1 MKTRLLSSITRERFA
16 RWSTLARVVGLIATL
31 VSPASA
37 VSPSSAC
44 ACPTSGTSACTISNL
59 IPADASSTC
68 DPTLLD
74 TDGFLDENIIIDGNM
89 FIRSIDLSDLRRLGG
104 ELVFRDSR
112 FVTKLE
118 AVELVET
125 TGGVRIEGSIE
136 ADDFTQLIELPMLR
150 VVGGS
155 FAVVGQTHVS
165 FTALDVSSLES
176 VNGYFNVSG
185 NTNLK
190 ALNVKSLHTVTG
202 GELKIF
208 DNHVALVVRANCGV
222 EAEGLVNGVVTD
234 SNARASSTFTH
245 ESVSYCSLCT
255 FDHEYGWDE
264 GLSRSVYG
272 ATLGSSTLRAFNS
285 SYSCSS
291 NLDADGFLNENL
303 TLIVD
308 GYNDLTYDLSAL
320 KHIAGDLGVSYSFDS
335 SDSSAQLTA
344 SQCNS
349 TSTPAVSSWLS
360 NPRHVSV
367 NIQNLELVDGV
378 LKVRTLADESRTRRR
393 VCMSDIP
400 KPRTDHVFFSLEHS
414 QLSQSFSALT
424 IDKNVCAHSP
434 SYGCGLCPYAYT
446 DVQVMYL
453 EIKAPCASKTDGLL
467 ESIVSDANERASSS
481 VDSDFI
487 TYCSRCTCPTALQ
500 TCEFKD
506 MVPYS
511 SEDRCDSASGFDAY
525 SSFTGGTFAEN
536 ITIEGN
542 ENIQTLALGDAV
554 AISGFLEVRSN
565 PYLDKINLD
574 NLARIG
580 MHVNI
585 ANNADAL
592 LRVHAQCADASD
604 VDFIRELVVTEVF
617 RASSVMTYDSHTCY
631 SRQCRCTTYEQS
643 CRVPTTINSRYS
655 YCSSQDC
662 MSSIEASYLEP
673 YASTDVC
680 THSIMDENTGV
691 FNGTLVVD
699 EASYQ
704 YKSINGYTNTRS
716 LDRSSFARL
725 SEISGDLI
733 LARSAFAMYANSYYQ
748 NMGNDDENP
757 FVNLT
762 AIGGNLEIYATLGGQ
777 NLNTDH
783 YDFRSLE
790 SIGGGL
796 YVSNTAAGSGM
807 TKFKAPRLAS
817 VGSGGM
823 KITQNEEISRVTL
836 GALKTIEGDLN
847 VIENVAL
854 QSLDV
859 SALASVSGALVISM
873 PGAAA
878 RVIAPCAAK
887 STGFIASVVSDLTER
902 SVSTID
908 VATTLYCVETKCTC
922 GSSDE
927 WSCYPTDLVA
937 YSSDYL
943 CDDVYDESTGQITAD
958 VAIENLSNLNY
969 LSFDSV
975 KTISG
980 GLRVTNNPQ
989 LNEIRLNS
997 LESVGKA
1004 IYVTKNSDDSLYAN
1018 SVTGYVS
1025 QCVSGAPISYAV
1037 DQPYRWQSTFEVT
1050 SLWYQKDDYMTEQC
1064 FVPPSPPSPPMP
1076 PTPPAPAR
1084 AAIESTV
1091 ALLGYNSST
1100 FGEAQRSAFIAVVAS
1115 YLDIDTDAMA
1125 ITSVTDHVPSER
1137 RRLHQSS
1144 TSGVIVAFKI
1154 EVSDY
1159 STATTVIGPMLDE
1172 LMSIPST
1179 GSAPPL
1185 LELLQADPNL
1195 STVLGVTAYTPA
1207 IYLAPPPPPPPPPPL
1222 CGNGALDPGES
1233 CDEGFGSGLNGSDR
1247 AACDATCQ
1255 FDALYACT
1263 DWTAAT
1269 CTCSNPVGVFAVK
1282 EATETNG
1289 ADDGGCAQTSCT
1301 LYPDRCLPNGAGCV
1315 EGSWRTACVACEI
1328 GYYRSGAFCKKCGDN
1343 TAASAAVVVFVTV
1356 IAGLVGY
1363 RAAQV
1368 LDNTSTALIKG
1379 IVSSMQYVS
1388 INVDVNIR
1396 WPDEMVAIGR
1406 WFSSVNLNIDIIA
1419 PECISGSFNWYYI
1432 FWVGAVIFPA
1442 TIALILVIREIY
1454 LRRAYVQTVITIDGD
1469 DSGYFIRA
1477 KTLFTGRDV
1486 KCHHSPDGM
1495 LVIAELQRQYQKRV
1509 AVRKFAVLLLTV
1521 IYLPIVRLCLQSY
1534 DCIYHG
1540 DGYVLEHD
1548 VDLSCEAPIHR
1559 ATQFMASL
1567 ILLVVGMGVPVMV
1580 LLKVR
1585 SIRMHGD
1592 LDGARELTSWGAL
1605 YDIYRRPSDEEEDE
1619 EQKISVQNTTT
1630 MDEPFKKNVEDDT
1643 SPAATIKRSESRAQK
1658 HPSTKLDRLGAFL
1671 AVHYL
1676 TVELAQKFIVVAC
1689 TSPRAANAA
1698 AGLLVVVYASFAA
1711 FVYFTQPW
1719 RGITLSVLWFVI
1731 PNALNRVEVLS
1742 LISQSVLVIITW
1754 SMNGAAATAAAGL
1767 LTTIVVLLLL
1777 TRTALFVSERLSFM
1791 RESKVRMHDD
1801 DPETARRRRSDRMLA
1816 LAMEGDEM
1824 RLRAFH
1830 SKNVKSRNQRKARYE
1845 STRDAI
1851 MVRAMA
1857 GQGNR
1862 AMLEL
1867 ARKMMGSAKQL
1878 DPTSPPSGTARTH
1891 VGAALKSLDNTLDNG
1906 DKDVSGAQDT
1916 SVSLEL
1922 TRMLSAHQMTIRNLT
1937 KLAREYADAECV
1949 HELLHIANQINKLK
1963 SASHTLPNRLGER
1976 EADELMSTLSGK
1988 ACLEALHRAIAD
2000 GDADAFV
2007 AALITAGTTTTNFEM
2022 WCATESAKFVTTVNN
2037 GKSDDAEE
2045 DILRIA
2051 QSALA
2056 ARSAATTLRVRGFIH
2071 AWNTLG
2077 VDFAKRAWNNAVV
2090 AVRAHNEE
2098 MAHATAKN
2106 DFDATENAFTAVH
2119 AEVETFVS
2127 WCKKSKSRVE
2137 DALIVIT
2144 SSSTQPNVSKNSGV
2158 AEVAMIALGEL
2169 ERCGNIAEDS
2179 KTGIRRIAAT
2189 AKSEQTATGTRRKR
2203 QLNANAL

>member
-1 MKTRLLSSITRERFA
+1 
-16 RWSTLARVVGLIATL
+16 
-31 VSPASA
+31 
-37 VSPSSAC
+37 
-44 ACPTSGTSACTISNL
+44 
-59 IPADASSTC
+59 
-68 DPTLLD
+68 
-74 TDGFLDENIIIDGNM
+74 
-89 FIRSIDLSDLRRLGG
+89 
-104 ELVFRDSR
+104 
-112 FVTKLE
+112 
-118 AVELVET
+118 
-125 TGGVRIEGSIE
+125 
-136 ADDFTQLIELPMLR
+136 
-150 VVGGS
+150 
-155 FAVVGQTHVS
+155 
-165 FTALDVSSLES
+165 
-176 VNGYFNVSG
+176 
-185 NTNLK
+185 
-190 ALNVKSLHTVTG
+190 
-202 GELKIF
+202 
-208 DNHVALVVRANCGV
+208 
-222 EAEGLVNGVVTD
+222 
-234 SNARASSTFTH
+234 
-245 ESVSYCSLCT
+245 
-255 FDHEYGWDE
+255 
-264 GLSRSVYG
+264 
-272 ATLGSSTLRAFNS
+272 
-285 SYSCSS
+285 
-291 NLDADGFLNENL
+291 
-303 TLIVD
+303 
-308 GYNDLTYDLSAL
+308 
-320 KHIAGDLGVSYSFDS
+320 
-335 SDSSAQLTA
+335 
-344 SQCNS
+344 
-349 TSTPAVSSWLS
+349 
-360 NPRHVSV
+360 
-367 NIQNLELVDGV
+367 
-378 LKVRTLADESRTRRR
+378 
-393 VCMSDIP
+393 
-400 KPRTDHVFFSLEHS
+400 
-414 QLSQSFSALT
+414 
-424 IDKNVCAHSP
+424 
-434 SYGCGLCPYAYT
+434 
-446 DVQVMYL
+446 MYL

-467 ESIVSDANERASSS
+467 ESIVSDANARASSS
-481 VDSDFI
+481 VDSNFI

-511 SEDRCDSASGFDAY
+511 SEDRCDSASSFDAY
-525 SSFTGGTFAEN
+525 SSSSMYSSFMGGIFAEN

-542 ENIQTLALGDAV
+542 INILTLALGEAV
-554 AISGFLEVRSN
+554 AIGGFLEVRN
-565 PYLDKINLD
+565 NQYLDKINLD
-574 NLARIG
+574 NLARVG
-580 MHVNI
+580 MHI
-585 ANNADAL
+585 IITNNADAL
-592 LRVHAQCADASD
+592 LRVHAQCSDASV
-604 VDFIRELVVTEVF
+604 VDFIRDLVANEVYQ
-617 RASSVMTYDSHTCY
+617 ASSVMTYDSHTCY
-631 SRQCRCTTYEQS
+631 SRQCRCTTYNGYE
-643 CRVPTTINSRYS
+643 CRLPTTINSRYS
-655 YCSSQDC
+655 YCSNQNC
-662 MSSIEASYLEP
+662 MQSIEASYLEP
-673 YASTDVC
+673 YTSTDVC
-680 THSIMDENTGV
+680 THSIMDESTGV

-699 EASYQ
+699 EASFQ
-704 YKSINGYTNTRS
+704 YTDSWGNTNNRRI
-716 LDRSSFARL
+716 DRSSFARL
-725 SEISGDLI
+725 SEVTGALI
-733 LARSAFAMYANSYYQ
+733 LVRSAFAMYANAYQPYYQ
-748 NMGNDDENP
+748 NMDNSNYDENP
-757 FVNLT
+757 FTNLT
-762 AIGGNLEIYATLGGQ
+762 VIGGNLEIYLTLDGE
-777 NLNTDH
+777 NPNMAPNIDH
-783 YDFRSLE
+783 YDFRSLA

-796 YVSNTAAGSGM
+796 YVSSTAAGSDM
-807 TKFKAPRLAS
+807 TSFKAPRLTI
-817 VGSGGM
+817 VGSGGL
-823 KITQNEEISRVTL
+823 KITHNEAISRVSL
-836 GALKTIEGDLN
+836 GALKTIEGNLN
-847 VIENVAL
+847 VTGNVAL
-854 QSLDV
+854 QSLDI
-859 SALASVSGALVISM
+859 SALTSISGTLVISM

-878 RVIAPCAAK
+878 RIIAPCAAE
-887 STGFIASVVSDLTER
+887 SSGLIASVVSDQTKR
-902 SVSTID
+902 SVSAID
-908 VATTLYCVETKCTC
+908 VAKTLYCVETKCTC
-922 GSSDE
+922 GSDYT
-927 WSCYPTDLVA
+927 CYPTDLVA
-937 YSSDYL
+937 YASDYL
-943 CDDVYDESTGQITAD
+943 CDDVYDESTGKITAD
-958 VAIENLSNLNY
+958 VAIEGNSNLNY
-969 LSFDSV
+969 LYFDNV

-989 LNEIRLNS
+989 LYEIRLNS
-997 LESVGKA
+997 LESVG
-1004 IYVTKNSDDSLYAN
+1004 TSLYVSNNGETSMYAGN
-1018 SVTGYVS
+1018 VNGYVS

-1100 FGEAQRSAFIAVVAS
+1100 FGEAQRSAFITVVAS
-1115 YLDIDTDAMA
+1115 NLNIDNGA
-1125 ITSVTDHVPSER
+1125 ITISSVTDYEPSAR
-1137 RRLHQSS
+1137 RRLHQ
-1144 TSGVIVAFKI
+1144 TSPGGVTVAFKL

-1159 STATTVIGPMLDE
+1159 STAMTSIGPMLDK
-1172 LMSIPST
+1172 LMSTPAT

-1207 IYLAPPPPPPPPPPL
+1207 TYLAPPPPPPAPPPL
-1222 CGNGALDPGES
+1222 CGNGALDPGET
-1233 CDEGFGSGLNGSDR
+1233 CDEGFGPGLNGADH

-1269 CTCSNPVGVFAVK
+1269 CTCSNPVGMFAVK

-1315 EGSWRTACVACEI
+1315 EGSWKTACIACEI

-1406 WFSSVNLNIDIIA
+1406 WFSSVNLNIDLIA
-1419 PECISGSFNWYYI
+1419 PECVSGSFNWYYI

-1567 ILLVVGMGVPVMV
+1567 ILLVVGMGVPVLV
-1580 LLKVR
+1580 LLRVR

-1605 YDIYRRPSDEEEDE
+1605 YDIYRRPSEEEEDE

-1676 TVELAQKFIVVAC
+1676 TLELAQKFIVVAC

-1698 AGLLVVVYASFAA
+1698 AGLLVFVYASFAA

-1767 LTTIVVLLLL
+1767 LTTIVVALLF

-1791 RESKVRMHDD
+1791 RERKVRMDD
-1801 DPETARRRRSDRMLA
+1801 EDPETARRRRSDRMLA

-1824 RLRAFH
+1824 RLHAFH

-1867 ARKMMGSAKQL
+1867 ARKMMDSAKQL

-1906 DKDVSGAQDT
+1906 DKDVSGARDT

-1922 TRMLSAHQMTIRNLT
+1922 TRMLSAHQLTIRNLT

-2007 AALITAGTTTTNFEM
+2007 AALITGGTATTNFEM

-2056 ARSAATTLRVRGFIH
+2056 ARSAATTLRVRGFIQ

-2077 VDFAKRAWNNAVV
+2077 VDFAKRAWNDAVV

-2169 ERCGNIAEDS
+2169 ERCGNMAEDS

-2189 AKSEQTATGTRRKR
+2189 AKSEQTATGTRQKR
-2203 QLNANAL
+2203 RLNAYSL